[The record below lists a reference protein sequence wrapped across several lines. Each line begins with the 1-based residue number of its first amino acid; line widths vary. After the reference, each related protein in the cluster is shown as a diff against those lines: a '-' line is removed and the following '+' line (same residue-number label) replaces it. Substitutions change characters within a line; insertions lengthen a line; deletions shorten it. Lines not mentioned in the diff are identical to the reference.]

1 MKSYYLSRA
10 IVSAGLAAC
19 LALLGT
25 PLWLSAASGMLV
37 FLVFVWM
44 TRSGRYVVNP
54 GFGATALRRDERTQ
68 QIVDKAA
75 RNAFVVVTLI
85 LAGLVVYFGPVEK
98 SDVPV
103 GLLATGLAA
112 GAVGYILSDFW
123 MRKG

>member
-1 MKSYYLSRA
+1 MKNYYVSRA
-10 IVSAGLAAC
+10 VLSAGLAGCVAP
-19 LALLGT
+19 LET
-25 PLWLSAASGMLV
+25 PLWLSAVFGILV

-54 GFGATALRRDERTQ
+54 EFGATALPSDERTQ

-85 LAGLVVYFGPVEK
+85 LAGLVVYYGTVEK

-123 MRKG
+123 MRTG

>member
-19 LALLGT
+19 LTLLGT

-44 TRSGRYVVNP
+44 TLSGRYVTNP
-54 GFGATALRRDERTQ
+54 EFGATALRRDERTQ

-85 LAGLVVYFGPVEK
+85 LAGLVVYFGTVEK

-103 GLLATGLAA
+103 ALLTTGLAA
-112 GAVGYILSDFW
+112 GAVVYILSDFW
-123 MRKG
+123 MQTG